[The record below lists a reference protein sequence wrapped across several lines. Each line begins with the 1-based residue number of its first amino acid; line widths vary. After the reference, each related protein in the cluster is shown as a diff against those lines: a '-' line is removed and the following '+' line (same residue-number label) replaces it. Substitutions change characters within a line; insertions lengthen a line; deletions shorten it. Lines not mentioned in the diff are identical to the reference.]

1 MVDDITT
8 GRPSVLLEARLCSR
22 LVHQG
27 VDGGADLPVGS
38 VGPNHQLEDWTLP
51 ATLRRHR
58 WGDPRCLVTSVTGL
72 ICPPHLHPH
81 LLITARRGRD
91 WCLFFVFVFLFFY
104 EEKLKSVHVCVC
116 TWACVCVSVC
126 VRVLTIYL
134 SFGAKSW
141 KMPEQANERAGS
153 KEICERHMH
162 WIIWSLIR
170 ARKQED
176 REPIRTEDYT
186 ILPPDWLILFCMEG
200 IDGHKIGMNE
210 SRRFTLKVLCAV
222 RYLKNYLIWDCSTNL
237 NVTFVTFTYQKN
249 KSQLSLFFY
258 CKAFSSSVVFGK
270 LELED
275 CAVFRV
281 KYLKPSDYHDF
292 YPFPLFYKSKQTKKN
307 FWIKEE
313 NLSWVVLTGWA
324 EVVQFWFWSHK
335 ETSAETNLQ
344 LRNHLYVKG
353 EIYSASEPCESL
365 QESSCL
371 VFASVHKICAAL
383 G

>member
-1 MVDDITT
+1 M
-8 GRPSVLLEARLCSR
+8 REQEARKYVSDTCTES
-22 LVHQG
+22 
-27 VDGGADLPVGS
+27 S
-38 VGPNHQLEDWTLP
+38 
-51 ATLRRHR
+51 
-58 WGDPRCLVTSVTGL
+58 GL
-72 ICPPHLHPH
+72 WSEQENRTTVSQSGQRTTQYSHL
-81 LLITARRGRD
+81 IGWYYFA
-91 WCLFFVFVFLFFY
+91 W
-104 EEKLKSVHVCVC
+104 K
-116 TWACVCVSVC
+116 
-126 VRVLTIYL
+126 VLT
-134 SFGAKSW
+134 
-141 KMPEQANERAGS
+141 
-153 KEICERHMH
+153 
-162 WIIWSLIR
+162 
-170 ARKQED
+170 
-176 REPIRTEDYT
+176 
-186 ILPPDWLILFCMEG
+186 
-200 IDGHKIGMNE
+200 GMNE

-258 CKAFSSSVVFGK
+258 CKAFSSSVVFEK

-292 YPFPLFYKSKQTKKN
+292 YPFPLFYKSKQTKKT

-324 EVVQFWFWSHK
+324 EVVQFWFWSHE

-344 LRNHLYVKG
+344 LRNHLYVRG
-353 EIYSASEPCESL
+353 ELYSASEPCESL

>member
-1 MVDDITT
+1 M
-8 GRPSVLLEARLCSR
+8 
-22 LVHQG
+22 
-27 VDGGADLPVGS
+27 
-38 VGPNHQLEDWTLP
+38 
-51 ATLRRHR
+51 
-58 WGDPRCLVTSVTGL
+58 
-72 ICPPHLHPH
+72 
-81 LLITARRGRD
+81 
-91 WCLFFVFVFLFFY
+91 
-104 EEKLKSVHVCVC
+104 CVC

-126 VRVLTIYL
+126 GRVLTIYL

-141 KMPEQANERAGS
+141 KTPEQANERAGS

-170 ARKQED
+170 ARKQDD

-186 ILPPDWLILFCMEG
+186 ILPPDWLILFFMEG

-249 KSQLSLFFY
+249 KSQLSLFFC
-258 CKAFSSSVVFGK
+258 CKAFSSSVVFEK

-292 YPFPLFYKSKQTKKN
+292 YPFPLFYKSKQTKKT

-344 LRNHLYVKG
+344 LRNHLYVRG
-353 EIYSASEPCESL
+353 ELYESL